1 MSTTTKTYD
10 TTYKKKVEV
19 DRDRYLPRQTPK
31 GIIQCSGCG
40 AFCYRRHWTLNPP
53 SGFSYPVHA
62 HPIYCAACRKIRD
75 RFPGGELRLLG
86 VEAGERGEIV
96 RILRNEEERA
106 RQKNPLERIM
116 QLQAKGGRLAGGN
129 DHGKACAKTWPF
141 DQKGERRQ
149 HRLQVGS

>member
-1 MSTTTKTYD
+1 MKSGVKEYNTA
-10 TTYKKKVEV
+10 YKKRVLE
-19 DRDRYLPRQTPK
+19 RDTYLPLLSPK

-40 AFCYRRHWTLNPP
+40 AFYHRRHWTLNPP
-53 SGFSYPVHA
+53 SGFSHPVHA

-86 VEAGERGEIV
+86 IEAGERGEIV

-106 RQKNPLERIM
+106 RQKKSVRADHTIAS
-116 QLQAKGGRLAGGN
+116 QGWRLAGGD
-129 DHGKACAKTWPF
+129 DHGKARAKTWPF

>member
-1 MSTTTKTYD
+1 MKSGVKKYNTA
-10 TTYKKKVEV
+10 YKKRVLE
-19 DRDRYLPRQTPK
+19 RDTYLPLLSPK
-31 GIIQCSGCG
+31 GIIKCSGCG
-40 AFCYRRHWTLNPP
+40 AFYYRRHWSLNPP

-75 RFPGGELRLLG
+75 RFPGAELQLLG
-86 VEAGERGEIV
+86 VEARERGEIV

-106 RQKNPLERIM
+106 REKNPLAGSGG
-116 QLQAKGGRLAGGN
+116 QLEGGD

>member
-1 MSTTTKTYD
+1 MKSGVKKYNTA
-10 TTYKKKVEV
+10 YKKRVLE
-19 DRDRYLPRQTPK
+19 RDTYLPLLSPK

-40 AFCYRRHWTLNPP
+40 AFYYRRHWTLNPP

-75 RFPGGELRLLG
+75 RFPGAELQLLG

-106 RQKNPLERIM
+106 REKNPLERIM
-116 QLQAKGGRLAGGN
+116 RFAGSGGQLEGGD